1 MGLSVAEVRE
11 MDRRVIE
18 AKRLIVPL
26 GIAVDEGDSGLTV
39 SEKRWVRDVEKQ
51 LWGRDWVSREQ
62 LEILKKLYRRVT

>member
-62 LEILKKLYRRVT
+62 LEALRKLYRRVT

>member
-11 MDRRVIE
+11 MERRVIE

-62 LEILKKLYRRVT
+62 LEILRKLHRRVT

>member
-51 LWGRDWVSREQ
+51 LWGRNWVSKEQ
-62 LEILKKLYRRVT
+62 LETLRKLHRRVT